1 MNPATCNRKNGQSLA
16 SIMDDSAIRCN
27 EILESY
33 GEGTNFNEK
42 KVEFLLASLL
52 ITIALLIAIS
62 IDCYLIKYQAKQ
74 KHHHFT
80 TQIMN

>member
-62 IDCYLIKYQAKQ
+62 IDYYLIKYQAKQ
-74 KHHHFT
+74 HHHFT